1 MNRRDFVTKLLGV
14 SAAVCVGKEA
24 LGAESAVNDSIV
36 RNPRM
41 IIVDDMLSYGM
52 SMYDSS
58 IQGYQ
63 EAASREMAKQFDRE
77 IFRRY
82 TR

>member
-41 IIVDDMLSYGM
+41 IIVDDMLSY
-52 SMYDSS
+52 DPS
-58 IQGYQ
+58 IREYQ
-63 EAASREMAKQFDRE
+63 DAAASEMAKQFDRE